1 MRIAVVTPY
10 SDEPVDWLVRGHASL
25 AGQGHPVTHILVADG
40 TPNPAVATWADQHIV
55 LRHRHDDG
63 GNAARMAGGLSAAS
77 QRFDAVTFLDAA
89 DWFLP
94 GHLDGMVTVLEAAG
108 ADAATARR
116 VLHRIDG
123 TPVGVCPRIDGL
135 RTVDASGILLRPTA
149 FPAIALWCLVPAPVA
164 GDAAQSVLGYLQ
176 GRERR
181 VAVAGPAATVAKRV
195 RSRAFNA
202 GLDTGPWGP
211 WLTDDDLPD
220 PAAVARWWRELD
232 ADERER
238 QFRRIGVH

>member
-10 SDEPVDWLVRGHASL
+10 SDEPLEWLRQGHASL
-25 AGQGHPVTHILVADG
+25 ADQGHAVTHILVADG
-40 TPNPAVATWADQHIV
+40 RPDAEVARLADQHIV
-55 LRHRHDDG
+55 LGRHHGDG
-63 GNAARMAGGLSAAS
+63 GNVARMAGGLSAAS

-94 GHLDGMVTVLEAAG
+94 GHLAGMVTALEAAG

-123 TPVGVCPRIDGL
+123 TPVGPCRQVDGL
-135 RTVDASGILLRPTA
+135 RTADASGILLAPTA
-149 FPAIALWCLVPAPVA
+149 FPAIALWCLVPQPVA
-164 GDAAQSVLGYLQ
+164 ADAAQSVLGYLQ

-181 VAVAGPAATVAKRV
+181 IVAAGPAPTLAKRV
-195 RSRAFNA
+195 RARSFNA
-202 GLDTGPWGP
+202 ALGATRWDA
-211 WLTDDDLPD
+211 WLVDGDLPD
-220 PAAVARWWRELD
+220 PAAVARWWRDIGPE
-232 ADERER
+232 ERAR